1 MIENLS
7 RPIRKD
13 AVRPVSIYSI
23 YKVQGKRA
31 TNPCMATGG
40 RGRYE
45 IYGLASAIGDIV
57 LVLPKCME
65 RAISTSTRQ

>member
-13 AVRPVSIYSI
+13 AVRPVSIY
-23 YKVQGKRA
+23 KGQWKRA

-65 RAISTSTRQ
+65 RAMSTSTRE

>member
-13 AVRPVSIYSI
+13 AVRPVSIYKI
-23 YKVQGKRA
+23 QVKRA

-40 RGRYE
+40 RGRYD

-65 RAISTSTRQ
+65 RAMSTSTRQ

>member
-13 AVRPVSIYSI
+13 AVRPVSIYKI
-23 YKVQGKRA
+23 QWKRA

-65 RAISTSTRQ
+65 RAMSTSMRQ